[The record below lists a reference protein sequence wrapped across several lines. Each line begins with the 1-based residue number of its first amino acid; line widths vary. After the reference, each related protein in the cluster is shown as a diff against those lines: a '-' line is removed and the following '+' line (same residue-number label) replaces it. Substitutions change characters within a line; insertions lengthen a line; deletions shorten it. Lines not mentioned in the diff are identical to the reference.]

1 MNGLTIPVQVPILDV
16 ELTAWWYQIDL
27 RIIVQLHMLCQ
38 GQPEGGERG
47 GLALLIPR
55 PSHRPVFDCSKTG
68 RWEGLGTRLE
78 ETVFPILCGSR
89 DRPAGKRSLMM
100 RWSVGHAMRL

>member
-1 MNGLTIPVQVPILDV
+1 MDWTGGLTLK
-16 ELTAWWYQIDL
+16 
-27 RIIVQLHMLCQ
+27 IIFMLSNDT
-38 GQPEGGERG
+38 EGGERG

-55 PSHRPVFDCSKTG
+55 PSHHPVFDCSKTG
-68 RWEGLGTRLE
+68 WWEGLGTRLE